1 MWENFG
7 ARVPFLITSLA
18 MFFSA
23 GLAYFKLRLPRSA
36 EQEGEEAGVPETGT
50 R

>member
-23 GLAYFKLRLPRSA
+23 GLAYFKLRLPQQA
-36 EQEGEEAGVPETGT
+36 GQGAVEGEGQAD
-50 R
+50 